1 MKTYRGVLFL
11 LLSVFI
17 LYGCKIS
24 YSFTGASISTDMQ
37 TVSVQDFQNRAP
49 VVYTTLTRDLSEA
62 LKDRF
67 QSQTRLKLINGI
79 GDADFEGEI
88 RDYRTQPLALQ
99 ADEVTARERLTISI
113 WVKYTN
119 AIDPEQNFET
129 TFSRFED
136 FDSDLGL
143 SAVEADLVK
152 KIVDQLTQDI
162 FNRAFV
168 NW

>member
-1 MKTYRGVLFL
+1 MKQIFKIFFLVLL
-11 LLSVFI
+11 VFSMKS
-17 LYGCKIS
+17 CSMK
-24 YSFTGASISTDMQ
+24 YSFSGASIAPEMLTI
-37 TVSVQDFQNRAP
+37 SVDEFQNRAP
-49 VVYTTLTRDLSEA
+49 VVFTSLSRDLTES

-79 GDADFEGEI
+79 GDAHFEGEI

-99 ADEVTARERLTISI
+99 ANEVTARERLTITI

-119 AIDPEQNFET
+119 VADVKQNFET
-129 TFSRFED
+129 TFSRYED
-136 FDSDLGL
+136 FDSSVGL

-152 KIVDQLTQDI
+152 KMIDELTQDI

>member
-1 MKTYRGVLFL
+1 MKICRVVLFL
-11 LLSVFI
+11 LLVAFMQQ
-17 LYGCKIS
+17 GCKIS
-24 YSFTGASISTDMQ
+24 YSFTGASISPEMQ

-49 VVYTTLTRDLSEA
+49 VVFTTLSRDLSEA

-99 ADEVTARERLTISI
+99 ADEVTARERLTVSV

-119 AIDPEQNFET
+119 AKDPEQSFET

-152 KIVDQLTQDI
+152 KIIDQLTQDI